1 MEFVARTRL
10 AAFAPNADVLVDEEQ
25 QAIRVVIEVAGAEA
39 ESLQFGFD
47 GRSLVIAGRRR
58 KPRQIRQG
66 SFLQKEIAYGDF
78 VKRIRLPVSINCN
91 EVSAT
96 YEEGL
101 LTIVAP
107 IEPGAYLTT
116 QKSEL
121 HLVITRTH
129 S

>member
-10 AAFAPNADVLVDEEQ
+10 AVFAPNADVLVDEEQ
-25 QAIRVVIEVAGAEA
+25 QAITVVIEVAGADA
-39 ESLQFGFD
+39 ESLRFAFD
-47 GRSLVIAGRRR
+47 GRSLVIAGRRG
-58 KPRQIRQG
+58 KPLQIRQS

-78 VKRIRLPVSINCN
+78 VKRIRLPVAINCDA
-91 EVSAT
+91 VSAS
-96 YEEGL
+96 YEDGL

-107 IEPGAYLTT
+107 IEPGAYITT

-121 HLVITRTH
+121 HLVITRTR